1 MNIHF
6 LDQDLAFPDPSL
18 AHESGLLAVGGDLS
32 AERLVL
38 AYQNGIFP
46 WYSEEDP
53 ILWFSPDPRLVL
65 FPKELKISK
74 SLARKRRSGK
84 FVTRLDTAF
93 GEVIRRC
100 ASTKRDNQDGTWI
113 TEEMII
119 AYEKLHELGRAHSV
133 ETYQGEQLVGGL
145 YGVSLGKTFFG
156 ESMFHEVSD
165 ASKIAL
171 WTLVERLEAWDFD
184 LIDCQMNTPHLASLG
199 AKEMARSEFLQ
210 RIKESVAKEP
220 APGNWSLIQD

>member
-1 MNIHF
+1 MKIHF
-6 LDQDLAFPDPSL
+6 LDQDIAFPDPSL

-32 AERLVL
+32 VERLLL
-38 AYQNGIFP
+38 AYENGIFP

-65 FPKELKISK
+65 FPEELKISK

-84 FVTRLDTAF
+84 FVPRLDTAF

-100 ASTKRDNQDGTWI
+100 ATTKRDNQAGTWI
-113 TEEMII
+113 TEEMIG

-145 YGVSLGKTFFG
+145 YGVALGKTFFG
-156 ESMFHEVSD
+156 ESMFHHASE
-165 ASKIAL
+165 ASKVCLAKL
-171 WTLVERLEAWDFD
+171 AEVAGRNGFAF
-184 LIDCQMNTPHLASLG
+184 IDCQVHTPHLESMG
-199 AKEMARSEFLQ
+199 ALEIERARFLDLLEDGLAQPRTMDWKKET
-210 RIKESVAKEP
+210 
-220 APGNWSLIQD
+220 

>member
-1 MNIHF
+1 MIW
-6 LDQDLAFPDPSL
+6 LSDTLEFPSY
-18 AHESGLLAVGGDLS
+18 ESISNDGIIALGGDLS
-32 AERLVL
+32 EERLIY

-65 FPKELKISK
+65 FPEELKISK

-113 TEEMII
+113 TEEMIG

-165 ASKIAL
+165 ASKLAL
-171 WTLVERLEAWDFD
+171 WALSQRLAKWNFD
-184 LIDCQMNTPHLASLG
+184 LIDCQMTTAHLLTLG
-199 AKEMARSEFLQ
+199 AQEMPRAEFLKLV
-210 RIKESVAKEP
+210 RESVVKK
-220 APGNWSLIQD
+220 APPSNWRMAPPTA